1 MKNTNTT
8 KIGDQ
13 VTYNVE
19 LAFGKGIDK
28 RYGIVVAI
36 ADKGEYKKILLDTGA
51 EIYRAN

>member
-1 MKNTNTT
+1 MKNLT

-28 RYGIVVAI
+28 RYGTVVAI
-36 ADKGEYKKILLDTGA
+36 KDCGDYKKILLDTGA
-51 EIYRAN
+51 EVYRAN